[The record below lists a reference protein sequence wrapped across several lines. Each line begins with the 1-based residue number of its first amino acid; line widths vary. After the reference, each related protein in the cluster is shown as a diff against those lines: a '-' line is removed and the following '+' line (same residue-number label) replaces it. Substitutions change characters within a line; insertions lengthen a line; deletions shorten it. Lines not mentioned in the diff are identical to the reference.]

1 MKRIVPPVPWSF
13 IWRATACAA
22 RNAPVVLT
30 LRVRDHSA
38 GVMSRA
44 CVQPTTP
51 AKHRRWSME
60 PRVLDTVST
69 ARSSSVADVTS
80 TWTGSMRAWGKSFF
94 KDWISGLACDA
105 SRSKRARPVRPCSSN
120 ARALTKARVPVPPVT
135 VSIQCQHVELVQWR

>member
-1 MKRIVPPVPWSF
+1 MRWADIDAVKRMVPPVSWFF

-22 RNAPVVLT
+22 RNAPVVLM
-30 LRVRDHSA
+30 LRVRDHSV

-60 PRVLDTVST
+60 PRALYAVST

-80 TWTGSMRAWGKSFF
+80 T
-94 KDWISGLACDA
+94 
-105 SRSKRARPVRPCSSN
+105 
-120 ARALTKARVPVPPVT
+120 
-135 VSIQCQHVELVQWR
+135 